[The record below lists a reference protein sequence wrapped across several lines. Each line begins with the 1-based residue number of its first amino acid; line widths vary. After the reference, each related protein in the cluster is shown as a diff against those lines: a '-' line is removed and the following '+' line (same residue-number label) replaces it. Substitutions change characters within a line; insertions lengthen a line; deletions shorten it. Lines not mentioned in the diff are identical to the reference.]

1 MVFLNN
7 FIVIIY
13 LYCNSLTV
21 ISILNSNLQTYL
33 NAIPLF
39 CEVLGIG
46 TCLST
51 VTTQKVSIEPWFV
64 TAASHF
70 TDAEG
75 SFNVSVSRSSS
86 TKIGWRVQM
95 RFIIELHKKD
105 LALLTSIQSFFN
117 GIGTIINSITKDV
130 VRFSVVD
137 QIQIIN
143 VILPHFNKYP
153 LQSAKLIDFQE
164 SVLI

>member
-1 MVFLNN
+1 
-7 FIVIIY
+7 
-13 LYCNSLTV
+13 
-21 ISILNSNLQTYL
+21 
-33 NAIPLF
+33 
-39 CEVLGIG
+39 
-46 TCLST
+46 
-51 VTTQKVSIEPWFV
+51 
-64 TAASHF
+64 
-70 TDAEG
+70 
-75 SFNVSVSRSSS
+75 
-86 TKIGWRVQM
+86 M

>member
-1 MVFLNN
+1 
-7 FIVIIY
+7 
-13 LYCNSLTV
+13 
-21 ISILNSNLQTYL
+21 
-33 NAIPLF
+33 
-39 CEVLGIG
+39 
-46 TCLST
+46 
-51 VTTQKVSIEPWFV
+51 
-64 TAASHF
+64 
-70 TDAEG
+70 
-75 SFNVSVSRSSS
+75 
-86 TKIGWRVQM
+86 M

-117 GIGTIINSITKDV
+117 GIGTIINSTTKDV